1 MQNIF
6 DLIFYSVF
14 YSHHSSFE
22 FYSVTCH
29 SSQLFLYAACNETFS
44 KMKSYSICL
53 CLLLV
58 VSVTFIQFIKICLFP
73 TEGGSTGYEG
83 LAEFSILNNITIV
96 ALWHIFVTVS
106 LQGIYQQIFT
116 CLGYEHAFYIII
128 KKNACHCNKINL
140 NVVILF
146 LLKGVYFEK

>member
-53 CLLLV
+53 CLLIV
-58 VSVTFIQFIKICLFP
+58 VSVTFIQFVKICLFP

-96 ALWHIFVTVS
+96 ALWRIFVTVTEFLGHLPANIYMLRIWTCFLYNYKKKCMS
-106 LQGIYQQIFT
+106 L
-116 CLGYEHAFYIII
+116 
-128 KKNACHCNKINL
+128 
-140 NVVILF
+140 
-146 LLKGVYFEK
+146 